1 MEVDEVSEFM
11 ATDLEIIG
19 YVAFVYVEEEQFVC
33 FAHQFLWFMLD
44 QFLWFM
50 LDQFLW
56 FMLGVLH
63 SLEVEWKKFNV
74 SIFGKY
80 KKSPWLSLA
89 WIVEPR

>member
-50 LDQFLW
+50 L
-56 FMLGVLH
+56 GVLH
-63 SLEVEWKKFNV
+63 SLEVEWKQFNV